1 MDTQILERPSF
12 KSDSMLD
19 KVAVSVTR
27 KIGTM
32 TFFFIIMFWSV
43 IWLGWN
49 IFGPTK
55 FRFDPSPAFVLWL
68 FISNLIQLMLM
79 PLIMVSQNIISK
91 HAEFK
96 LELDYQLD
104 QKQEKGI
111 KTILEHLEKQQEI
124 EIDILKRIEKLEKSG
139 KDFSVL
145 GLKVGS
151 VKQKE

>member
-1 MDTQILERPSF
+1 MEPQDHGAYFIKPDTLLE
-12 KSDSMLD
+12 KI
-19 KVAVSVTR
+19 AVLVTG

-32 TFFFIIMFWSV
+32 GFFFIIMFWSF

-91 HAEFK
+91 HAAFR

-111 KTILEHLEKQQEI
+111 KTILHNLEKQQEV
-124 EIDILKRIEKLEKSG
+124 EIKILKRIEALEKSG

-145 GLKVGS
+145 GLKLGS
-151 VKQKE
+151 VK